1 MTSKKPSVSRYRK
14 KINDLA
20 EEAEYYS
27 YLEGVNRAKS
37 ICIGSANGGII
48 ELSLRSGKTTLHYIM
63 RPVEAIEV
71 MEQLAAACGV
81 EIAKRPKQDFT
92 AWRSWD
98 VETPNGSDWKGS
110 APWQMNDN
118 DRKELKKFE
127 EKKFG
132 VLPTSTAV
140 EKPKLKAAS
149 KRKKKV
155 EEETEE

>member
-1 MTSKKPSVSRYRK
+1 MPSKKPVSEYRA
-14 KINDLA
+14 KINALT

-27 YLEGVNRAKS
+27 MLESIQRAKS
-37 ICIGSANGGII
+37 ISVGSASGGII
-48 ELSLRSGKTTLHYIM
+48 ELTLRSDRSKLHYLM

-110 APWQMNDN
+110 APWQMNDI

-132 VLPTSTAV
+132 VLPTSTEV
-140 EKPKLKAAS
+140 ERPKLKAAS

>member
-1 MTSKKPSVSRYRK
+1 MSSRKPISKYRK
-14 KINDLA
+14 KIDSLD

-27 YLEGVNRAKS
+27 KLEGVTRARS
-37 ICIGSANGGII
+37 ISIGSANGGIL
-48 ELSLRSGKTTLHYIM
+48 ELTLRSDRTTLHYLM

-92 AWRSWD
+92 AWRAWD
-98 VETPNGSDWKGS
+98 PTTPNGSDWKGA
-110 APWQMNDN
+110 APWQMNDT
-118 DRKELKKFE
+118 DRRELKKFE

-132 VLPTSTAV
+132 VLPTSAEV
-140 EKPKLKAAS
+140 ERPKLEAS
-149 KRKKKV
+149 TRRRKKKV